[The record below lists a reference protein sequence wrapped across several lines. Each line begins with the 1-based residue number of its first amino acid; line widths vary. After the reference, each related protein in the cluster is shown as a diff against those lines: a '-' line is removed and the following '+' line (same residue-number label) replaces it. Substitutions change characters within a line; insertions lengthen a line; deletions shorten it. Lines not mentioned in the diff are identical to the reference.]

1 MQKNALAN
9 AICIL
14 WNTIKSMK
22 YLIPFAFLLLACTP
36 DSSHSSPSD
45 TSVHQPTATIEA
57 TAAKNLLIMPLNCV
71 TVEYPNKLGQTI
83 SSAADLKGPK
93 ELHPSFYGCFD
104 WHSAVH
110 GHWSMVRLLKSFQ
123 DLDDGDKAL
132 QLLQSHITP
141 ENIAIEVAYFK
152 EKHNKSYERMYGWA
166 WLLKLAE
173 ELHTWNNEDAQELS
187 LTLQPLTE
195 IIIQG
200 YVNYLPKLNYPIR
213 VGTHTNTAF
222 GLSFAHD
229 YASTVGNQELLS
241 IIESRAKDFY
251 MTDVDCPMHWE
262 PSGHDFLSPCLEE
275 ANLMGR
281 ILDTEDYAAWLK
293 EFLPQLSD
301 TSYALVPG
309 IVSDRSDG
317 HLVHL
322 DGVNFS
328 RAWCLYAI
336 AKRLPTYAHLNR
348 IADEHINHSYG
359 EVVGDDYEGGH
370 WLGSF
375 AIYALGEQ
383 NSN

>member
-1 MQKNALAN
+1 MT
-9 AICIL
+9 IRIL
-14 WNTIKSMK
+14 RDRKESMK
-22 YLIPFAFLLLACTP
+22 YLLFLTLAMCACGPKQDQGPVTAGEAYKA
-36 DSSHSSPSD
+36 DS
-45 TSVHQPTATIEA
+45 TIEPI
-57 TAAKNLLIMPLNCV
+57 AAQNLLIMPLNCV
-71 TVEYPNKLGQTI
+71 EVEYPNKLGQTI
-83 SSAADLKGPK
+83 SSAADLRSPK
-93 ELHPSFYGCFD
+93 DLHPSFYGCFD

-110 GHWSMVRLLKSFQ
+110 GHWSMVRLLKSFPN
-123 DLDDGDKAL
+123 LPNGEKAL
-132 QLLQSHITP
+132 QLLKAHITK

-173 ELHTWNNEDAQELS
+173 ELHTWGTVEAQELS
-187 LTLQPLTE
+187 SILQPLTD
-195 IIIQG
+195 IIAKG
-200 YVNYLPKLNYPIR
+200 YMEYLPKLNYPIR

-229 YASTVGNQELLS
+229 YASTVDNEHLLS
-241 IIESRAKDFY
+241 MIESRAKDFY
-251 MTDVDCPMHWE
+251 LADLDCPIHWE

-281 ILDTEDYAAWLK
+281 ILNTEDFSAWLAA
-293 EFLPQLSD
+293 FLPQLSNP
-301 TSYALVPG
+301 TYSLAPG

-336 AKRLPTYAHLNR
+336 AKRLPKYGHLNSL
-348 IADEHINHSYG
+348 ADQHIEHSYG

-383 NSN
+383 HSN

>member
-1 MQKNALAN
+1 
-9 AICIL
+9 
-14 WNTIKSMK
+14 MK
-22 YLIPFAFLLLACTP
+22 YFILFAFTMLSCTP
-36 DSSHSSPSD
+36 NLSSDDKSDVDEYQSTSS
-45 TSVHQPTATIEA
+45 IE
-57 TAAKNLLIMPLNCV
+57 TNAAKNLLIMPLSCV

-83 SSAADLKGPK
+83 SSDADLKGPK

-110 GHWSMVRLLKSFQ
+110 GHWSMVRLLKSFP
-123 DLDDGDKAL
+123 DIENRDRAI

-141 ENIAIEVAYFK
+141 ENITIEVAYFK

-173 ELHTWNNEDAQELS
+173 ELHTWDTTEAQQLS
-187 LTLQPLTE
+187 STLQPLTD
-195 IIIQG
+195 IIIRG
-200 YVNYLPKLNYPIR
+200 YMEYLPKLNYPIR

-229 YASTVGNQELLS
+229 YASTVGNEMLLS
-241 IIESRAKDFY
+241 MIESRAKDFY
-251 MTDVDCPMHWE
+251 LSDADCPITWE

-281 ILDTEDYAAWLK
+281 ILNTQEYSTWL
-293 EFLPQLSD
+293 ETFLPQLSKP
-301 TSYALVPG
+301 TYALNPG

-328 RAWCLYAI
+328 RAWCLYGI
-336 AKRLPTYAHLNR
+336 AKRLPAYAHLNN
-348 IADEHINHSYG
+348 IADEHINHSLG

-375 AIYALGEQ
+375 AIYALGIQ
-383 NSN
+383 